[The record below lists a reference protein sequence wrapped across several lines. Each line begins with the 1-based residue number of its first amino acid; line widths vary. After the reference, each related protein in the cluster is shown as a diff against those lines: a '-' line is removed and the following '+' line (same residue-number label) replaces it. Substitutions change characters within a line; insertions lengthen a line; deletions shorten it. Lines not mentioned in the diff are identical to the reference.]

1 MKNRPTSAA
10 HVPAAFCSALPNG
23 SRFNDAV
30 GQEFP
35 LCHVPEV
42 VEEGL
47 NNQLIVQEKICLCVG
62 DEHRSFDNNPLLE
75 QVLFGSSGSVLGSGC
90 IDFRRAA

>member
-1 MKNRPTSAA
+1 MFQRL
-10 HVPAAFCSALPNG
+10 FCSALPNG
-23 SRFNDAV
+23 SRFSDAV

-35 LCHVPEV
+35 LCHVSEI